1 MLMNRNEYH
10 RFKKQ
15 YELLGN
21 IETARKNQQHL
32 QQKILPEFLMFLEQ
46 IFEYHNKNFPSQEN
60 NNLEIK
66 IMVRKT
72 LNRLTKDAFNIL

>member
-21 IETARKNQQHL
+21 IETARKNQQHV
-32 QQKILPEFLMFLEQ
+32 QQKILPEFLLFLQQ
-46 IFEYHNKNFPSQEN
+46 IFEYHKKNFSSQQK
-60 NNLEIK
+60 NNLKIK

-72 LNRLTKDAFNIL
+72 LNKLAKDAFNIF